1 MDQVGPFRV
10 SERLGRGDFANVYKV
25 TDGGGETYAL
35 KLALERSDARVR
47 LKNEIDVLGRLD
59 SPGIPKLMDQ
69 GEEDGAPYF
78 CMTYIKGRTVDDL
91 VGEKE
96 QTGAARGYLETLHFI
111 HLALEV
117 LVVVHDAGWVHR
129 DIKGANVLCA
139 ASMSKVSLIDFGFAK
154 EEGATEAGAD
164 DSFWRAGSA
173 RCSPPAKLLHPRRAV
188 ASHDVFAVGV
198 LAYRLLTGV
207 FPWSVSR
214 DQDATELRDHM
225 LDHVPPRADELNS
238 MVSPDVSRLVKD
250 LIALSDSDRPS
261 SAEALAETT
270 RLRNETAK
278 LHPPAASSNS
288 VFFPRVVRD
297 PLYGDVRLTDYERD
311 LLNTKEMQRLRY
323 IKQLGLTNLVYP
335 GAQHSRLAH
344 AIGSVHRTEQILRS
358 IEDTT
363 GARIETETRLIARI
377 YALVHDV
384 THVAFGHTVEDELGI
399 FARHDDNLGRLKRMV
414 LDSRSEI
421 GNLLRGNPA
430 GEGAL
435 AHFDDDSSTRRRSD
449 ITDLVSGS
457 TGADVLDYIDRDAF
471 YCGLDH
477 KVDSAI
483 FRQFRLKGAG
493 PERPEHLVSLL
504 YGKEGVRLDREY
516 AVESLLSERYA
527 MFMKV
532 YCHKRK
538 NAASALLDKALS
550 TAISAGRGGSD
561 PAMTE
566 EDYERLTDEVVL
578 ARLADA
584 GRLAAKRPAIRLRD
598 RELPRGVYRA
608 QLLPKSARDDAQ
620 YASRRHHL
628 EGLGLFSPAGRL
640 GLIKLLAKNAKVSHE
655 EIFLY
660 CPTKAPGYQKVKH
673 WLSREPGDE
682 QKADDIEPAFHEIKS
697 RHLGLWELWVFC
709 DGEGED
715 PSKVAAAADELFGF
729 PNRIAINPRSDRL
742 FYAGPYLSG
751 SRERSDG
758 ARSTG
763 SR

>member
-10 SERLGRGDFANVYKV
+10 LEHLGRGDFANVYKV
-25 TDGGGETYAL
+25 TDEGGETYAL
-35 KLALERSDARVR
+35 KLALERSDARDR
-47 LKNEIDVLGRLD
+47 LKNEIDVLGHLD
-59 SPGIPKLMDQ
+59 SPGIPKLIDQ
-69 GEEDGAPYF
+69 GEEGAVPYF
-78 CMTYIKGRTVDDL
+78 SMTYIKGKTVEDL

-117 LVVVHDAGWVHR
+117 LVVIHDAGWVHR

-154 EEGATEAGAD
+154 QEGATEAGAD

-173 RCSPPAKLLHPRRAV
+173 RCSPPAKLLHPRKAV

-214 DQDATELRDHM
+214 DQDATELREHM
-225 LDHVPPRADELNS
+225 LAHVPPRVDERNS
-238 MVSPDVSRLVKD
+238 MVSPDVSRLVQS
-250 LIALSDSDRPS
+250 LTTLSDGDRPS
-261 SAEALAETT
+261 STEALAETK
-270 RLRNETAK
+270 RLREETAK
-278 LHPPAASSNS
+278 RHPSVVNRNS

-344 AIGSVHRTEQILRS
+344 AIGSVQRTEQILRS

-363 GARIETETRLIARI
+363 GVRIETETRLVARI

-384 THVAFGHTVEDELGI
+384 THVPFGHTVEDELGI
-399 FARHDDNLGRLKRMV
+399 FARHDDNFGRLKRIV
-414 LDSRSEI
+414 LDARSEI
-421 GNLLRGNPA
+421 GALLRGNPA
-430 GEGAL
+430 GEAAL
-435 AHFDDDSSTRRRSD
+435 AHFDDDSSTRSRSD

-483 FRQFRLKGAG
+483 FRQFRLESGG
-493 PERPEHLVSLL
+493 TERPEHLVSLL

-578 ARLADA
+578 ARLAEA
-584 GRLAAKRPAIRLRD
+584 TRQAAKRPALRLLR

-608 QLLPKSARDDAQ
+608 QMLPEGMRNDGQ
-620 YASRRHHL
+620 YASRQHQL
-628 EGLGLFSPAGRL
+628 KALGLFSPGGRL
-640 GLIKLLAKNAKVSHE
+640 DLIKKLAKNAKVPHE
-655 EIFLY
+655 QIFLY
-660 CPTKAPGYQKVKH
+660 CPLKAPGYQKVKH
-673 WLSREPGDE
+673 WLSHEPGKE
-682 QKADDIEPAFHEIKS
+682 QKADDVDSTFHEIKS

-709 DGEGED
+709 DGDDAAGT
-715 PSKVAAAADELFGF
+715 KVAAAAVELFGF
-729 PNRIAINPRSDRL
+729 PNRIEINPRVDRL
-742 FYAGPYLSG
+742 F
-751 SRERSDG
+751 
-758 ARSTG
+758 
-763 SR
+763 